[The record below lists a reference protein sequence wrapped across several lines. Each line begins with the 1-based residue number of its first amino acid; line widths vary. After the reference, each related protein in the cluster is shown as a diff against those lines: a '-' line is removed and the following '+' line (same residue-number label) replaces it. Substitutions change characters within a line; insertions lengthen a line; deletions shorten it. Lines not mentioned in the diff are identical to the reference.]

1 MLIQENTIKDGT
13 KDAVFLAEGLTD
25 RGTTDARN
33 PEGEARFT

>member
-1 MLIQENTIKDGT
+1 MLIQENST
-13 KDAVFLAEGLTD
+13 KGSTKEAIFLAEGLMD